1 MIKQIIYNYCGLLSV
16 LWAILIFVLC
26 ATPGQYLPSEKWL
39 ELIAFDKAL
48 MAIVLA
54 NPGKPSN
61 KTCPFVKRPKS
72 KRSIICS

>member
-1 MIKQIIYNYCGLLSV
+1 MISAGSKSGVNWMRLN
-16 LWAILIFVLC
+16 F
-26 ATPGQYLPSEKWL
+26 
-39 ELIAFDKAL
+39 ELIAFDKDL

>member
-1 MIKQIIYNYCGLLSV
+1 MGPFLTVNSFRLGLYIMVPMISAGSKSGVNWMRLN
-16 LWAILIFVLC
+16 F
-26 ATPGQYLPSEKWL
+26 